1 MESCWAHKLE
11 VHRLKL
17 NYILLISFF
26 GGAPALL
33 QSKMTEMHKKKNII
47 HDILFSYLILFMPS
61 HFYHSLP
68 SRHSIFCHHH
78 LLVTS
83 SSSLKIF
90 LLLFEKNFPLYS
102 HHTIYTP
109 HHCYLCTTPPLP
121 NASPM
126 PSISI
131 TLNVSLFIS
140 LTLFPL
146 PFLSFPTEMSKY
158 HHSSMTLSFI
168 FLLYS
173 SIWLK
178 VTSLCST
185 SPSWAVFFSQVTWW
199 LD

>member
-1 MESCWAHKLE
+1 MKNEHGAVESCWAHKLE

-47 HDILFSYLILFMPS
+47 HVILFSYLILFMPS

-90 LLLFEKNFPLYS
+90 LLLFEKKLPSLFPSYHLYSPSLLSVHNTPSSQCVSNAIYFYHSECFSIYLSYSISSSFPL
-102 HHTIYTP
+102 
-109 HHCYLCTTPPLP
+109 
-121 NASPM
+121 
-126 PSISI
+126 
-131 TLNVSLFIS
+131 
-140 LTLFPL
+140 
-146 PFLSFPTEMSKY
+146 
-158 HHSSMTLSFI
+158 
-168 FLLYS
+168 
-173 SIWLK
+173 
-178 VTSLCST
+178 
-185 SPSWAVFFSQVTWW
+185 FSY
-199 LD
+199 